1 MNELGNAIASVASV
15 VMQSLVQ
22 YLPSVLGAVLLLVA
36 GWLLA
41 KLLRIVVTRGVLAL
55 DTLVARLVS
64 GARTERPRVAASA
77 AVLGTVVFW
86 VVLLFFITA
95 ATKVLGLDTFTNWL
109 GSVLHYLPTLAAGA
123 LIVAAGYLLS
133 TFVRDLVMATAS
145 RLEPAQRSA
154 LARTAQGAIQ
164 VTAILV
170 GADQIGVKVTFLAIM
185 VAAVAAAL
193 VGSITIA
200 VSLGARAYVANLIGA
215 HYLRQSFEV
224 GQRIRVAGHEGR
236 ILQLTALNV
245 VLETA
250 DGRVTLPGRV
260 FNDEPIVILPRDPT
274 DG

>member
-1 MNELGNAIASVASV
+1 MNELGSAIASVSSA

-22 YLPSVLGAVLLLVA
+22 YLPSVFGAVLLLVA

-41 KLLRIVVTRGVLAL
+41 KLLRVVVTRGVLAL
-55 DTLVARLVS
+55 DTLVARIVS

-77 AVLGTVVFW
+77 TVLGTVVFW

-95 ATKVLGLDTFTNWL
+95 ATKVLGLDTFTTWL
-109 GSVLHYLPTLAAGA
+109 ANVLHYLPTLAAGA

-133 TFVRDLVMATAS
+133 AFVRDLVMATGS
-145 RLEPAQRSA
+145 RLEPTQRSA
-154 LARTAQGAIQ
+154 LARTAQGAILL
-164 VTAILV
+164 TAILV

-185 VAAVAAAL
+185 VAAIAAAV

-200 VSLGARAYVANLIGA
+200 VSLGARGYVANLIGA
-215 HYLRQSFEV
+215 HYLRQSLEV
-224 GQRIRVAGHEGR
+224 GQRVRVSGHEGR
-236 ILQLTALNV
+236 ILQITALSV
-245 VLETA
+245 VLETV

-260 FNDEPIVILPRDPT
+260 FNEEPIVILARDPS

>member
-22 YLPSVLGAVLLLVA
+22 YLPSVLGAVLLLIA